1 MRSVDERPVAE
12 GGGGHSARPMLDAD
26 RGGFVERHGLW
37 SEQQYAAAAQ
47 LRRVVDELGIE
58 LVRVCFVDQ
67 HGVLRGKSITS
78 TALPGVL
85 RSGLTA
91 PSSLLLKDPSGR
103 STFAVFDGLRL
114 DGHRGFSGA
123 GDVVLVP
130 DPATFRVL
138 PWENRTGLLL
148 ADLHYPDGGVVPFC
162 TRGLL
167 RRQLGALAGRGMS
180 LTVGPELEFHVFA
193 RADPA
198 MDPAQVGR
206 PGAPGTAPAVRPLT
220 PGSQLLDI
228 GGLDRCDELVT
239 GIHRTLTRLDL
250 PLRSIELEFGP
261 SQFEITLEA
270 GEAAVVAD
278 QVVLART
285 AIKQL
290 CARMGLH
297 ATFMSRPQGA
307 ETASTG
313 WHLHQSLCDLDTGA
327 PVFPGAGTD
336 SVLSPLGRSYLAGLL
351 EHAVAAAV
359 FGTPTVNGYKR
370 YQPHSL
376 APDRVLWGPTTRG
389 RWCGWSVR
397 PATRPPGWRTVRG
410 NPARTPT
417 STSSPSWCAVST
429 GSTAGSRP
437 GSRRTRPTATRR
449 RGCRAP
455 WAPRSTRSTPVP
467 CSGASSVTS
476 SSTGTSTS
484 SGRSSSAT
492 WPTCRPGSSA
502 STSTC
507 CDQPDERHGCTAGR
521 R

>member
-12 GGGGHSARPMLDAD
+12 GGGGRSARPMLDTD
-26 RGGFVERHGLW
+26 RGGFIERHGLW
-37 SEQQYAAAAQ
+37 SEPQYAAAAQ
-47 LRRVVDELGIE
+47 LRRVIDELGIE

-78 TALPGVL
+78 TALPGIL

-103 STFAVFDGLRL
+103 SSFAVFDGLRL
-114 DGHRGFSGA
+114 DGYRGFSGA

-148 ADLHYPDGGVVPFC
+148 ADLHYPGGGAVPFC

-167 RRQLGALAGRGMS
+167 RRQLDALADRGLS

-228 GGLDRCDELVT
+228 GGLDRSDALVT
-239 GIHRTLTRLDL
+239 GIHRALTRLDL

-313 WHLHQSLCDLDTGA
+313 WHLHQSLCDLDTGS
-327 PVFPGAGTD
+327 PVFPGAGPG
-336 SVLSPLGRSYLAGLL
+336 SVLSPVGTSYLAGLL
-351 EHAVAAAV
+351 EHAAAAAV

-376 APDRVLWGPTTRG
+376 APDRVLWGMDNKGAMVRVVGSAGDPAARLENRSGEPGANPYLYILSQLVCGLDGIDRG
-389 RWCGWSVR
+389 LS
-397 PATRPPGWRTVRG
+397 PGE
-410 NPARTPT
+410 P
-417 STSSPSWCAVST
+417 SDSPY
-429 GSTAGSRP
+429 RDE
-437 GSRRTRPTATRR
+437 
-449 RGCRAP
+449 
-455 WAPRSTRSTPVP
+455 APRLPRTL
-467 CSGASSVTS
+467 GAAVD
-476 SSTGTSTS
+476 
-484 SGRSSSAT
+484 ALD
-492 WPTCRPGSSA
+492 A
-502 STSTC
+502 STLFRRELG
-507 CDQPDERHGCTAGR
+507 DVVVDWYVHLKRAEFERYLADVSSWEQR
-521 R
+521 EYFDLL